1 VLVLLAL
8 LGFVRLLG
16 WGLALVA
23 AAYVLVDLAR
33 SLPLAAAPFFGAGL
47 LLAGELA
54 YAARELWVV
63 PEERPLRRVPWLAGV
78 AICALG
84 AAFIPIAATGA
95 RAPAGLAAE
104 IVALVAACAL
114 MAIPALLAQR
124 RQVSDTARDDRAS

>member
-1 VLVLLAL
+1 M

-54 YAARELWVV
+54 YSARELWVV

-84 AAFIPIAATGA
+84 AGFIPVAATGA
-95 RAPAGLAAE
+95 HAPAGLAAE

-114 MAIPALLAQR
+114 MAIPAYLAR
-124 RQVSDTARDDRAS
+124 RRAVSDTMGAGGRK